1 MERKKRSN
9 NFNHIKTKT
18 NNMKKVLAIVA
29 TVATVLMSCTG
40 GTTKTTTV
48 DSTKVDSV
56 KVDADTCK
64 KDSCKKVDTTKKV
77 K

>member
-1 MERKKRSN
+1 
-9 NFNHIKTKT
+9 
-18 NNMKKVLAIVA
+18 MKKVLAIVA

-56 KVDADTCK
+56 KVDTAACK
-64 KDSCKKVDTTKKV
+64 QDSCKKVDSVKKV